1 MVPLKQ
7 SIDCVVIGCFVR
19 NLKFLFIHKCQN
31 KTVRDTQSVGKL
43 RTTNMFNNNT
53 LFCHKDR
60 SRYHQGMTKPLAGDS
75 KSAVRARVAQWA
87 EASEKLNHE
96 RDINL
101 AKTRETQSLAVF
113 DGMLP
118 LAIAAHRAS
127 AANLYSGLI
136 EFHAVLTLKGAR

>member
-1 MVPLKQ
+1 M
-7 SIDCVVIGCFVR
+7 S
-19 NLKFLFIHKCQN
+19 
-31 KTVRDTQSVGKL
+31 
-43 RTTNMFNNNT
+43 
-53 LFCHKDR
+53 
-60 SRYHQGMTKPLAGDS
+60 KPHAGDS

-96 RDINL
+96 RDTNL
-101 AKTRETQSLAVF
+101 AQTKETRSLAVF

-118 LAIAAHRAS
+118 FAIAAHRAS

>member
-1 MVPLKQ
+1 M
-7 SIDCVVIGCFVR
+7 S
-19 NLKFLFIHKCQN
+19 
-31 KTVRDTQSVGKL
+31 
-43 RTTNMFNNNT
+43 
-53 LFCHKDR
+53 
-60 SRYHQGMTKPLAGDS
+60 KPHAGDS

-96 RDINL
+96 RDTNL
-101 AKTRETQSLAVF
+101 AQTKETRSLALF

>member
-1 MVPLKQ
+1 
-7 SIDCVVIGCFVR
+7 
-19 NLKFLFIHKCQN
+19 
-31 KTVRDTQSVGKL
+31 
-43 RTTNMFNNNT
+43 
-53 LFCHKDR
+53 
-60 SRYHQGMTKPLAGDS
+60 MTKPRAGDS

-96 RDINL
+96 RDTNL
-101 AKTRETQSLAVF
+101 AQTKETRSLAVF

-136 EFHAVLTLKGAR
+136 EFHAALTLKGAR

>member
-1 MVPLKQ
+1 M
-7 SIDCVVIGCFVR
+7 S
-19 NLKFLFIHKCQN
+19 
-31 KTVRDTQSVGKL
+31 
-43 RTTNMFNNNT
+43 
-53 LFCHKDR
+53 
-60 SRYHQGMTKPLAGDS
+60 KPHAGDS

-87 EASEKLNHE
+87 KASENLNHE

-101 AKTRETQSLAVF
+101 AQTKETLSLAVF

>member
-1 MVPLKQ
+1 MSK
-7 SIDCVVIGCFVR
+7 
-19 NLKFLFIHKCQN
+19 H
-31 KTVRDTQSVGKL
+31 
-43 RTTNMFNNNT
+43 
-53 LFCHKDR
+53 H
-60 SRYHQGMTKPLAGDS
+60 AGDS

-87 EASEKLNHE
+87 KASEKLNHE
-96 RDINL
+96 RDTNL
-101 AKTRETQSLAVF
+101 AQTKETRSLALF

>member
-1 MVPLKQ
+1 M
-7 SIDCVVIGCFVR
+7 S
-19 NLKFLFIHKCQN
+19 
-31 KTVRDTQSVGKL
+31 
-43 RTTNMFNNNT
+43 
-53 LFCHKDR
+53 
-60 SRYHQGMTKPLAGDS
+60 KPHAGDS

-113 DGMLP
+113 DGMLL

-136 EFHAVLTLKGAR
+136 EFHSVLTLKGAR

>member
-1 MVPLKQ
+1 
-7 SIDCVVIGCFVR
+7 
-19 NLKFLFIHKCQN
+19 
-31 KTVRDTQSVGKL
+31 
-43 RTTNMFNNNT
+43 
-53 LFCHKDR
+53 
-60 SRYHQGMTKPLAGDS
+60 MTKPHAGDS

-96 RDINL
+96 RDTNL
-101 AKTRETQSLAVF
+101 AQTKETRSLAVF